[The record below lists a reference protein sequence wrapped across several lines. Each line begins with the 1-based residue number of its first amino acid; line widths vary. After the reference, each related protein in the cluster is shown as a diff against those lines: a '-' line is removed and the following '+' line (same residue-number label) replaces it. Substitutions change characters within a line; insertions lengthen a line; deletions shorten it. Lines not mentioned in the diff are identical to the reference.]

1 MLASVASMLL
11 ARICAS
17 RLHLRP
23 LRTALPAQTSLR
35 RLCSAD
41 SSTKPVAPLPSATNQ
56 TLEPPLPQPQPPVPI
71 YHFAYIRHLRMLLRF
86 KVLQL
91 GLGVSLFLPAMTVYE
106 SGGALTGSEVGLL
119 AAVVGGTVAAGGS
132 LSWYCQ
138 RLVGELSWRPDERVL
153 RVSTL
158 NVWGHREN
166 RDVPLALLPE
176 LVAPSFVPSDES
188 PTPLHEKRRT
198 ILLHLG
204 EQRTY
209 LLMLHRPS
217 LRDPRAVFD
226 LLEGR
231 VPPRWREAAP
241 ETKVGEQV

>member
-1 MLASVASMLL
+1 MLGRVG
-11 ARICAS
+11 RIFGS

-23 LRTALPAQTSLR
+23 LRSVLPVHASLR

-41 SSTKPVAPLPSATNQ
+41 DSTKPAAQLPSAPNQ
-56 TLEPPLPQPQPPVPI
+56 ASEPPPPPQPQPPVPI

-91 GLGVSLFLPAMTVYE
+91 GAGVSLFLPAMTVYE
-106 SGGALTGSEVGLL
+106 SGGALTGSQVGLL
-119 AAVVGGTVAAGGS
+119 AAVVVGTVAAGGS

-138 RLVGELSWRPDERVL
+138 RLVGELSWRPDERAL

-166 RDVPLALLPE
+166 RDFPLALLPE
-176 LVAPSFVPSDES
+176 LLAPSFVPSEDAA
-188 PTPLHEKRRT
+188 TPLHEKRRS
-198 ILLHLG
+198 IPLHLG

-209 LLMLHRPS
+209 LLLLHRPS

-231 VPPRWREAAP
+231 VPPHWTMTS
-241 ETKVGEQV
+241 ETKLGDRPV